1 VLLTGCSATG
11 DRKDVAGKPRKTRT
25 KEERLNMKT
34 TVLRIKNSARPLL
47 PPLSLHEIVNSEI
60 KMMKLISLFG
70 FNSETALDYT
80 EGWYAGAA
88 ARMERAL
95 QPELAKRMYRKTSEV
110 LGNKSPTISAKPD
123 GAWAGSQ
130 LSILKGERSGLL
142 TRIAAMASGSLCTRM
157 KS

>member
-1 VLLTGCSATG
+1 MLLTGCSATG
-11 DRKDVAGKPRKTRT
+11 DRKDVAGKPRTRT

-34 TVLRIKNSARPLL
+34 TLLRIKNSARPLL